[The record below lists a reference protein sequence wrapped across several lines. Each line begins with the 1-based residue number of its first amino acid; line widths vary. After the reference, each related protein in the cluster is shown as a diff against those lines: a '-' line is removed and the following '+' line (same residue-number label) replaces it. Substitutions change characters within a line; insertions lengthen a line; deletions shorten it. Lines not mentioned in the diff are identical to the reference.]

1 MDLLCLKIIFGDFE
15 LIVLEE
21 RINEM
26 RGYLID
32 DMIVFMRQ

>member
-26 RGYLID
+26 ERLFD
-32 DMIVFMRQ
+32 R

>member
-26 RGYLID
+26 ERLFD
-32 DMIVFMRQ
+32 